1 MFNDIYNDA
10 YYSQTTDDTTF
21 KKEAPGLLS
30 NIAVEI
36 EKMVCEPE
44 KNNLND
50 NEVKVGVAL
59 IELLNNWEEIFADV
73 RFSPEDRFLDVGC
86 GKGRVLAF
94 LIKQRCPCMIY
105 GVEYNAE
112 VGKIAAEWT
121 KRYERV
127 KVMIGDAFQI
137 DYNSYTILGLA
148 RSFLPKTFLSFVET
162 LEKTLTHP
170 ITLVSWYDQL
180 GGHLLKDRPGWEL
193 QKSGVL
199 DRIRGIKVASFR
211 QTYSIWVYDPQRM
224 EAVSG
229 EKAKRA
235 EV

>member
-1 MFNDIYNDA
+1 MNHFVEKVENYCSNKLWMMMDYFLDMRICGRSLVKYVPSIYR
-10 YYSQTTDDTTF
+10 DDRR
-21 KKEAPGLLS
+21 G
-30 NIAVEI
+30 
-36 EKMVCEPE
+36 
-44 KNNLND
+44 
-50 NEVKVGVAL
+50 VGGTGSHSTHYAAL
-59 IELLNNWEEIFADV
+59 EEIFADV

-180 GGHLLKDRPGWEL
+180 DGHLLKDRPGWEL

-199 DRIRGIKVASFR
+199 DRIRGIKVDSCR

-229 EKAKRA
+229 EKAEQA
-235 EV
+235 EA